1 MVDSRKRAFVSAN
14 ILKFRQGM
22 FFLYSEL
29 FQAFRETKIF
39 ERTFLATGEPLPTSY
54 NMLYDVHHAQS
65 RYPYRPMRLEVFMV
79 FPTKLYV
86 SVILSCQ
93 DAGTSKSALLFIAA
107 ARCKSLYSNALFN
120 IV

>member
-1 MVDSRKRAFVSAN
+1 MENGSSSN
-14 ILKFRQGM
+14 
-22 FFLYSEL
+22 
-29 FQAFRETKIF
+29 
-39 ERTFLATGEPLPTSY
+39 
-54 NMLYDVHHAQS
+54 NMLYDVHYAQS
-65 RYPYRPMRLEVFMV
+65 RYPYRPMRLEVFMETWV